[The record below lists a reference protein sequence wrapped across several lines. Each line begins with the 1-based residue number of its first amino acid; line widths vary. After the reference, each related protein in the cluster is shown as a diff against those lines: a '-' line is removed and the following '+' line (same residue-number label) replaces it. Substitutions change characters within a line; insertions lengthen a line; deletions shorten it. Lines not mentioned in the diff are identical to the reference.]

1 MNTVSGVYTDA
12 MMSTPMGLC
21 AIYTTTEK
29 NQKINPVQSSASGGR
44 VGALIPADSSIYTD
58 NAYVIDNLRIA
69 LGVCLQQRGIFRASF
84 GTSRD
89 AKMVTS
95 NTPVQRL
102 VFFNRARDR
111 MEQMRKRLGIG
122 VDEEVPGFVSVQF
135 LHSISIRIESLNTII
150 ARLELRGLR
159 SLSETSLLMLKQPV
173 SLST

>member
-102 VFFNRARDR
+102 VFLNQARDR